1 MSAIAT
7 YTPLTAAGRAKRLPA
22 VHGSKARYVP
32 NLAPAGDTW
41 PASDHKLVRVEAWAI
56 TTGDAALRQVEDE
69 LATLPGLVEHG
80 VFRASDPGIPN
91 DRRPFAWAVLV
102 GDGSYC
108 GHSVERW
115 TRGR

>member
-1 MSAIAT
+1 MQDLGKRATMSTIAT
-7 YTPLTAAGRAKRLPA
+7 YTPLTAAGRAKRLPT

-32 NLAPAGDTW
+32 NLTPAEDT
-41 PASDHKLVRVEAWAI
+41 PAVSDHKLVRVEAWAI
-56 TTGDAALRQVEDE
+56 STGE
-69 LATLPGLVEHG
+69 PGLAEHG
-80 VFRASDPGIPN
+80 AFRSRDPAIPK
-91 DRRPFAWAVLV
+91 DRRPFAWAVLI